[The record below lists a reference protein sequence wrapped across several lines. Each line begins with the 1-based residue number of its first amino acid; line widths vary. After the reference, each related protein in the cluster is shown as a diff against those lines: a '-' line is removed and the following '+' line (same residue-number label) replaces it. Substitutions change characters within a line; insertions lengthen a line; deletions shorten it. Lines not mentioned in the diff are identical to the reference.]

1 MRHFFQKLYNI
12 LLILLAPL
20 IDSPI
25 KHTMKIKSFVLIL
38 ISGFVYIM
46 MCSYDDGPGTH
57 GWDCT
62 GAETGLGNPSGCYQN
77 NGCHGNS
84 TSATAAINV
93 ALELDSAGVPTT
105 QYVGGGLYTVK
116 ITGTNNSTFNLPK
129 YGFQIGCIQGATA
142 VTTPTNRGT
151 WTTPLPTGT
160 HIANPQ
166 AGNFV
171 VRVVENASALSPTT
185 GTGATGTIYSKTFT
199 WTAPAAGTGTISFW
213 AALNAVNNDDTNTTA
228 DKWNKIHIVITELT
242 VPAGIDDP
250 NHLGSSISVYPN
262 PVSDHLNINYK
273 IDRRGMTDIKLFDVN
288 GRMAALLSSES
299 KSPGDY
305 EDHLTLPFI
314 LPDGIY
320 FLEISTE
327 TNKQVKRILVQR

>member
-1 MRHFFQKLYNI
+1 
-12 LLILLAPL
+12 
-20 IDSPI
+20 
-25 KHTMKIKSFVLIL
+25 MKIKSFVFAVIA
-38 ISGFVYIM
+38 GFMYLMI
-46 MCSYDDGPGTH
+46 CSYDDGPATH

-116 ITGTNNSTFNLPK
+116 ITGTNNSAFNLPK
-129 YGFQIGCIQGATA
+129 YGFQIGCIGGASA
-142 VTTPTNRGT
+142 VVTPINKGT
-151 WTTPLPTGT
+151 WTTPLPGGT
-160 HIANPQ
+160 HIVNPQ

-171 VRVVENASALSPTT
+171 VRVVENASSLTPTT

-228 DKWNKIHIVITELT
+228 DKWNKTHIVITELT
-242 VPAGIDDP
+242 VPAGINDP
-250 NHLGSSISVYPN
+250 GTDALSFSVYPN
-262 PVSDHLNINYK
+262 PASDHININYTVEK
-273 IDRRGMTDIKLFDVN
+273 AGKTDIKLVDLT
-288 GRMAALLSSES
+288 GRVSAVLFSGI

-305 EDHLTLPFI
+305 ESNLKLPFI
-314 LPDGIY
+314 LHNGIY

-327 TNKQVKRILVQR
+327 TDNHVKKILIQQ